1 MTAIWTCQPG
11 SAHQTGNHRL
21 TEDLEVWSDQDD
33 GEITPGGIKI
43 EGSRYRW
50 FRLVAPGERSLL

>member
-1 MTAIWTCQPG
+1 
-11 SAHQTGNHRL
+11 
-21 TEDLEVWSDQDD
+21 VWSDQDD
-33 GEITPGGIKI
+33 GEITPGEIKI